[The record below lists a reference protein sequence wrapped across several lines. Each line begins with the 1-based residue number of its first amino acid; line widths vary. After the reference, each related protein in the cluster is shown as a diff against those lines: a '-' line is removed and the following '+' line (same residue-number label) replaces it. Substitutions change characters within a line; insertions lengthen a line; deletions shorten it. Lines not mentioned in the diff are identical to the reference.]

1 MFHGFILLFPAILKG
16 NKRLPQAVSGKER
29 VTSAHDFTSTHEMKP
44 LASAA
49 AAMGSLT
56 FH

>member
-29 VTSAHDFTSTHEMKP
+29 VTSAHDFTSTHEMQP

-49 AAMGSLT
+49 AAMGSLK